1 MWSGW
6 SDQWPPSYQLTEWLL
21 PASWLDPDLP
31 RSCLARLNRWKAL
44 FLSLLQMNGSAPCF
58 FELTQLF
65 LFWIGHCHNSV
76 KSKVVSFLFDW
87 MGSLLFVWPAV
98 CQLLF
103 GNVQSVFDFVFVC
116 LCLYLS
122 LTGWTMEGSLLFVS
136 ALVWEW
142 DDKQHLYS
150 ILLFSVWRL
159 LFHHCRWKQMKSSTE
174 SLGLISPGC

>member
-1 MWSGW
+1 M
-6 SDQWPPSYQLTEWLL
+6 
-21 PASWLDPDLP
+21 
-31 RSCLARLNRWKAL
+31 
-44 FLSLLQMNGSAPCF
+44 
-58 FELTQLF
+58 
-65 LFWIGHCHNSV
+65 
-76 KSKVVSFLFDW
+76 VSFLFDW

-116 LCLYLS
+116 LCLCLS

-150 ILLFSVWRL
+150 ILLL
-159 LFHHCRWKQMKSSTE
+159 LYGGFYFTTADE
-174 SLGLISPGC
+174 SR